1 MINLMIVGISGLI
14 NRLFA
19 NYDQLRATLQ
29 SLNDQIKDTEIKEK
43 LEASLKIIRQDGEYV
58 SDTLSR
64 FKAGVGK
71 TRD

>member
-1 MINLMIVGISGLI
+1 MIVGISGII

-19 NYDQLRATLQ
+19 NYNQLLATLQ
-29 SLNDQIKDTEIKEK
+29 SLNEQAKDTETKEK
-43 LEASLKIIRQDGEYV
+43 LESSLKIIRQDVEYV

-64 FKAGVGK
+64 FKVGVEK